1 MLRGLKSSRFGFSRL
16 SSFFRTVHP
25 YPTKREYSKII
36 DVKVRFE
43 VSKIRRAKKGREIEN
58 KASWCRCSLNSMAS
72 VLSLFH
78 HNTIFILSGWN
89 AGAALNEFDP
99 ENFINHD
106 TILSLFI
113 PRHPTKTVLLLPHL
127 LWTKTSANNP
137 NPPFLFKSS
146 TRPHFPRGTSAKC
159 WLLSSSSCTAR
170 VQTELSDQRRVF
182 QTLEIQHIDQKPW
195 AKRDLFNGISIDSK
209 WCNILLNIYRVQFM
223 FRF

>member
-1 MLRGLKSSRFGFSRL
+1 
-16 SSFFRTVHP
+16 
-25 YPTKREYSKII
+25 
-36 DVKVRFE
+36 
-43 VSKIRRAKKGREIEN
+43 
-58 KASWCRCSLNSMAS
+58 MAS
-72 VLSLFH
+72 VLSVFH

-113 PRHPTKTVLLLPHL
+113 PRHPTKTVLLLPRL
-127 LWTKTSANNP
+127 FWTKKSANNP

-195 AKRDLFNGISIDSK
+195 AKRDFLMVGATSCWIFIE
-209 WCNILLNIYRVQFM
+209 FM